1 MDKQSQLPNDSHK
14 GVLARSQERDGRKG
28 NKSKLRVVIA
38 DDHATVREGLKLIVG
53 AERDM
58 DVVGEAGDGRAAV
71 EIAQELLPDVV
82 VMDVSMPKLNGLKAT
97 YKLKEC
103 CPEVKVLA
111 LTRHKDDG
119 YLQQLLRAGASGYV
133 LKQSPPQELLH
144 AIRAVAAGGKYLDPA
159 VAGKILDSYSG
170 PIRGEPATV
179 LRELTEREAQ
189 ILRLIALGHSNKEIA
204 HQLQLSVKTVEV
216 HKANAMKKLG
226 MQSRID
232 IVRYSILR
240 GWLEQA

>member
-1 MDKQSQLPNDSHK
+1 MDKQANLPHVKPAAKWRQSTHGTGKTDM
-14 GVLARSQERDGRKG
+14 E
-28 NKSKLRVVIA
+28 KLRVIIA
-38 DDHATVREGLKLIVG
+38 DDHATVREGLKLIVA
-53 AERDM
+53 AEQDM
-58 DVVGEAGDGRAAV
+58 EVVGEAGDGRTAV
-71 EIAQELLPDVV
+71 EEAIRLRPDVIL
-82 VMDVSMPKLNGLKAT
+82 MDVSMPNVNGLRAT

-111 LTRHKDDG
+111 VTRHKDDG

-133 LKQSPPQELLH
+133 LKQSAPQEMLH

-159 VAGKILDSYSG
+159 VAGKVMGSYSG
-170 PIRGEPATV
+170 VSRGELSAARRD
-179 LRELTEREAQ
+179 LSQREEE

-204 HQLQLSVKTVEV
+204 HRLELSVKTVEV
-216 HKANAMKKLG
+216 HKANGMKKLG

-232 IVRYSILR
+232 LVRYAVLR